1 MVEKLKVNIKKI
13 KEETLKEYFGT
24 KDLSWVTEPDE
35 LTPEDV
41 ESVIEIA
48 IKKTIKEIIG

>member
-1 MVEKLKVNIKKI
+1 MVDKIRVNIKKI

-24 KDLSWVTEPDE
+24 KDLSWITEPDE

-48 IKKTIKEIIG
+48 IKKTIKRIIG